1 MFPCVIRQ
9 LLLVEDSIELFGI
22 SYALIETVALVRGID
37 YSATKIT
44 YHLEDHTGQI
54 DAHFWLE
61 GDDQVN
67 QPQITTNCYA
77 RVVGSLRTSSE
88 NKVIL
93 VYHLEEVVD
102 PNVVTTHLL
111 EVLHVRFKAE
121 AYKKRGVRST
131 LTTFKGDAMDTS
143 EAPRSGGVDHGVAD
157 TTNPYAL
164 NPKNLMIYNAIK
176 ERSDSLGV
184 NKRELKN
191 KFTHMSNEE
200 LDNALDFMVQE
211 GIIYTTVDADHYLTV
226 E

>member
-1 MFPCVIRQ
+1 M
-9 LLLVEDSIELFGI
+9 LLTEDHVELFGI

-67 QPQITTNCYA
+67 QPQITVNCYA
-77 RVVGSLRTSSE
+77 RIVGSLRTSTE
-88 NKVIL
+88 TRVII

-131 LTTFKGDAMDTS
+131 ITGFKGEAMDTT
-143 EAPRSGGVDHGVAD
+143 EPTRPGGGGGADHGVAD
-157 TTNPYAL
+157 TSNPYAL

-184 NKRELKN
+184 NRRELEN
-191 KFTHMSNEE
+191 KFSHMSKEE
-200 LDNALDFMVQE
+200 MAGALEFMVTE